1 MHVILTKCPKLFG
14 KLLLLST
21 LQIFLENLMKRYV
34 QLRLSHTSFLH
45 FFKFRERYKHH
56 KVPLDGIGGKKG
68 TLIKNLHLAG
78 SRVLEVQAEAEA
90 LALTQNVRFEQD
102 MSEEPQLYAAD
113 TDTINRQ
120 NPDFDLLASLNEDS
134 LDEEDD
140 KTDDMEAKLMA
151 GKFVNMTDLLPPVPA
166 KGNFKVEAIKGSQYF
181 FS

>member
-1 MHVILTKCPKLFG
+1 MSEIIRETFIALHSSDILGKLDEEVCASQIISYIILT
-14 KLLLLST
+14 
-21 LQIFLENLMKRYV
+21 FL
-34 QLRLSHTSFLH
+34 
-45 FFKFRERYKHH
+45 FKFRERYKHH

-113 TDTINRQ
+113 TTDRK
-120 NPDFDLLASLNEDS
+120 NPDLDLLASLSDDA

-140 KTDDMEAKLMA
+140 RTDDMEAKLMA